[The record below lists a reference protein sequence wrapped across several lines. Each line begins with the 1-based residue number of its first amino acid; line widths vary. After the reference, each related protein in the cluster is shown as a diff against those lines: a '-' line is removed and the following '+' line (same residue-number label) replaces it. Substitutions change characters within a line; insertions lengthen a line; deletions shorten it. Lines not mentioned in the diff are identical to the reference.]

1 MKCWSSLIL
10 LVTLLA
16 TAVLAQRRHPQ
27 SPPDVLRIG
36 VLRKPET
43 CKGKV
48 AKGTEVT
55 VHYKAYRWDDE
66 HPFDSTYDEGRTAIK
81 FKQGDKSVIPGLD
94 LGIEGMCIGEARRLL
109 IPANLAYGEMGLPGT
124 IEAGTHLMYEVELIH
139 STTTFTNPWFW
150 AGLAVLVSMYLIF
163 DRMAKNVEASK
174 AANFIE
180 KKQESK
186 QTTTSS
192 EGIVEPSDK
201 KND

>member
-10 LVTLLA
+10 LITLLA
-16 TAVLAQRRHPQ
+16 TAVLAERRHPQ
-27 SPPDVLRIG
+27 TPPEVLRIG
-36 VLRKPET
+36 VLRKPES

-55 VHYKAYRWDDE
+55 VNYKAYRWDDE
-66 HPFDSTYDEGRTAIK
+66 LPFDSTYDESRTAIK

-124 IEAGTHLMYEVELIH
+124 IEPNTDLMYEVELVY

-150 AGLAVLVSMYLIF
+150 AGLAGLVTMYVVF
-163 DRMAKNVEASK
+163 DRMAKNVESSK

-180 KKQESK
+180 KKKESK
-186 QTTTSS
+186 TASS
-192 EGIVEPSDK
+192 EGTVEPADK